1 MQAEVSTLF
10 GLNVYTNKGIYIG
23 KVNDVML
30 EVHDRKVTGLAVV
43 KLNPDVFDTS
53 SVRGVVIPYRWVTA
67 VGDVVLI
74 RHIKDQFKKPEET
87 QENNNS
93 VFRGGEE
100 EQ

>member
-1 MQAEVSTLF
+1 
-10 GLNVYTNKGIYIG
+10 
-23 KVNDVML
+23 
-30 EVHDRKVTGLAVV
+30 
-43 KLNPDVFDTS
+43 
-53 SVRGVVIPYRWVTA
+53 VVIPYRWVTA

>member
-10 GLNVYTNKGIYIG
+10 GLNVYTNKGVYIG

-30 EVHDRKVTGLAVV
+30 EVSDRKVAGLAVSR
-43 KLNPDVFDTS
+43 LNPDVFDTS
-53 SVRGVVIPYRWVTA
+53 SGKGVVIPYRWVTA

-74 RHIKDQFKKPEET
+74 RHVKDQFKKPEEIP
-87 QENNNS
+87 EEYDISN
-93 VFRGGEE
+93 EE